1 MGNVN
6 TTDEHVNKLVLDVY
20 PNPAMDRVTAS
31 WSGSESM
38 ADVRV
43 FNMAGKEVAFWPMV
57 RRGAQHT
64 LDLPSGFYTI
74 QIETADARTTKRLQI
89 LK

>member
-1 MGNVN
+1 
-6 TTDEHVNKLVLDVY
+6 
-20 PNPAMDRVTAS
+20 MDRVTVS

-57 RRGAQHT
+57 RRGAQHAF
-64 LDLPSGFYTI
+64 DLPSGFYTL
-74 QIETADARTTKRLQI
+74 QIETAHARTTKQVQI

>member
-1 MGNVN
+1 
-6 TTDEHVNKLVLDVY
+6 
-20 PNPAMDRVTAS
+20 MDRVTVS

-38 ADVRV
+38 ADVHV

-57 RRGAQHT
+57 RRGRNT
-64 LDLPSGFYTI
+64 PWIVFRFYTI